1 MPYALCPMP
10 YAHYISTMIP
20 QIRDAYNANFTEEK
34 YQAFLQDVHR
44 QFDHVPGFRIAETPV
59 FIPAYLKQKIF
70 DACHQITDVITDPG
84 FASLSAPAL
93 VSEYTVPNE
102 DAHTTFLQMD
112 YGLCEG
118 ENGEIVPK
126 LIEVQGFPSL
136 YFYQHFVAGLY
147 RKHFEIPDTVNHLF
161 NGFTPETYGQLLKD
175 IIIGN
180 ENPEEV
186 VLLDIEP
193 FKQNTQIDFHA
204 TAKVLGLKVAC
215 VTDLNKK
222 GNKLFYTSDHGVD
235 VPVRRIY
242 NRVIFDELIGRKD
255 LNLNFNFTDDLDIKW
270 IGHPN
275 WFYRI
280 SKHTMP
286 FIKSE
291 FVPKTF
297 FLDQIDEIPD
307 DLENYV
313 LKPLFSFSGTGVVFH
328 VTKQD
333 IDNVKDRSQY
343 ILQEKVKY
351 VPVIK
356 TPDEPVKVEV
366 RIMLLWP
373 DSEQKPII
381 VNNLARLSKGEMIG
395 VKYNKDKTWV
405 GGSVGFYE

>member
-1 MPYALCPMP
+1 
-10 YAHYISTMIP
+10 MIP
-20 QIRDAYNANFTEEK
+20 DVREK
-34 YQAFLQDVHR
+34 YNSQFTQERYQSFLNDLHQ

-59 FIPAYLKQKIF
+59 FIPAYLKEKIF
-70 DACHQITDVITDPG
+70 DACHQIKDVILRPD
-84 FASLSAPAL
+84 FSEMSAPAL
-93 VSEYTVPNE
+93 SKEFTVPNE
-102 DAHTTFLQMD
+102 DTHTTFLQMD
-112 YGLCEG
+112 FGLCEG

-136 YFYQHFVAGLY
+136 YFYQHTVAGLY
-147 RKHFEIPDTVNHLF
+147 RKHFEIPEHLNHLF
-161 NGFTPETYGQLLKD
+161 NGFTPESYVHLLNE
-175 IIIGN
+175 IIVGN
-180 ENPEEV
+180 EDPSQV

-204 TAKVLGLKVAC
+204 TAKTLGVKVAC
-215 VTDLNKK
+215 VTDIHKV
-222 GNKLFYTSDHGVD
+222 GNKLFYKTNDGKEI
-235 VPVRRIY
+235 PIKRIY

-255 LNLNFNFTDDLDIKW
+255 LDMKFNFIDDLDVKW
-270 IGHPN
+270 VGHPN

-291 FVPKTF
+291 FVPKTY
-297 FLDQIDEIPD
+297 FLDQLDEIPE
-307 DLENYV
+307 DLHNYV
-313 LKPLFSFSGTGVVFH
+313 LKPLFSFSGSGVVFN
-328 VTKQD
+328 VTPAD
-333 IDNVKDRSQY
+333 IENVADRSQY

-356 TPDEPVKVEV
+356 TPEDPVKVEV

-373 DSEQKPII
+373 DNAQEPII

>member
-1 MPYALCPMP
+1 
-10 YAHYISTMIP
+10 MIP
-20 QIRDAYNANFTEEK
+20 DIRENYNLQFTQQK
-34 YQAFLQDVHR
+34 YEAFLQDLHQ
-44 QFDHVPGFRIAETPV
+44 QFDHTPGFRIAETPV
-59 FIPAYLKQKIF
+59 FIPAYLKEKIF
-70 DACHQITDVITDPG
+70 DACGQISDVITQPD
-84 FASLSAPAL
+84 FKERSALAL
-93 VSEYTVPNE
+93 AKDFTVPGE
-102 DAHTTFLQMD
+102 DEHTTFLQMD

-118 ENGEIVPK
+118 ENGEVVPK

-147 RKHFEIPDTVNHLF
+147 RKHFDIPDRLTHLF
-161 NGFTPETYGQLLKD
+161 SGFTPDSYVSFLKD
-175 IIIGN
+175 IIVGQEDPN
-180 ENPEEV
+180 EV
-186 VLLDIEP
+186 VLIDIEP

-204 TAKVLGLKVAC
+204 TRKVLGVHVAC
-215 VTDLNKK
+215 VTDLYKR
-222 GNKLFYTSDHGVD
+222 GNNLFYKNESGVE

-242 NRVIFDELIGRKD
+242 NRVIFDELSNRKD
-255 LNLNFNFTDDLDIKW
+255 LDLKFNFTDDLNVKW
-270 IGHPN
+270 VGHPN

-286 FIKSE
+286 AIQSE
-291 FVPKTF
+291 YVPKTY
-297 FLDQIDEIPD
+297 FLDQLDTIPD

-313 LKPLFSFSGTGVVFH
+313 LKPLFSFSGTGVVFN
-328 VTKQD
+328 VTKSD
-333 IDNVKDRSQY
+333 IENVQDRSQF

-351 VPVIK
+351 IPVIQ

-373 DSEQKPII
+373 EGSPNPII